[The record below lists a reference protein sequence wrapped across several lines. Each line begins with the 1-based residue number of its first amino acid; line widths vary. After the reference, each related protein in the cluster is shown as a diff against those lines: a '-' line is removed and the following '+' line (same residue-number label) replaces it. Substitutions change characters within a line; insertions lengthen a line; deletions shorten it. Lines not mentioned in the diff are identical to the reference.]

1 MLYAELGNLKASLKS
16 LLLESDCGGCHI
28 CSIIPLPNSLKPVPP
43 ASAQGGILAQRM
55 EPSLPPP
62 PTRLWSLGSRFYF
75 VHCLLSRWVPHPV
88 HPTYPL
94 LPPYPLE
101 AEKRLR
107 WAAGEGAIPPIE
119 LRAWMCLRL
128 DAPCRGALWRYPVSP
143 QTNSLEYHYLRLLI
157 DLCQVDP
164 KETLEKEAAARRES

>member
-16 LLLESDCGGCHI
+16 LLLESDCGGCHM

-94 LPPYPLE
+94 LPLVPFGGREE
-101 AEKRLR
+101 AEMGCGGGGNPPNR
-107 WAAGEGAIPPIE
+107 AEGMDVPEAGRPLQGSTVEVP
-119 LRAWMCLRL
+119 
-128 DAPCRGALWRYPVSP
+128 S
-143 QTNSLEYHYLRLLI
+143 
-157 DLCQVDP
+157 
-164 KETLEKEAAARRES
+164 